1 MQKRSRIV
9 GLFLLMLGL
18 APLFSSL
25 GKPRI
30 EASHGSDILGLIAC
44 GMCFGVAIV
53 GLLGRLRIR
62 DE

>member
-1 MQKRSRIV
+1 M
-9 GLFLLMLGL
+9 GLFLLMFGL
-18 APLFSSL
+18 MPLFSSL

-30 EASHGSDILGLIAC
+30 EALHGTDILGLIAC
-44 GMCFGVAIV
+44 GMFFGVAIL

>member
-1 MQKRSRIV
+1 MQHGSRPV
-9 GLFLLMLGL
+9 GLILLMFGFIS
-18 APLFSSL
+18 LFSSL

-30 EASHGSDILGLIAC
+30 QPLHGSDILGLMAS
-44 GMCFGVAIV
+44 GACFGVAIV